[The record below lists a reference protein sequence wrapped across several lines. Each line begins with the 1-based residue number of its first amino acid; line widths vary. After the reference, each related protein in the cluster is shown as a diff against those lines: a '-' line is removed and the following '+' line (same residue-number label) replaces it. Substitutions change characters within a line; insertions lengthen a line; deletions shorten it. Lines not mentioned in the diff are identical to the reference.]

1 MDGKVLKANTD
12 YTVAYRLDGSSG
24 TLLDNKS
31 IVEADKEVCVTVTG
45 KGKYSGTLTVK
56 YRVAKNKFQ
65 SLVITID
72 PQAYTGREIK
82 LSKES
87 IHVKVKKADQNEL
100 VMGTLFEIVEGSYS
114 NNIKKGTAS
123 VRIRGL
129 GDYGGEKIVK
139 FKINTRDILFQ

>member
-1 MDGKVLKANTD
+1 M
-12 YTVAYRLDGSSG
+12 Y
-24 TLLDNKS
+24 
-31 IVEADKEVCVTVTG
+31 VTVTG